1 MLDPFSIGVAVKA
14 MQMAFDGISY
24 CCEALGEGKVQ
35 VQKIKKA
42 TDDAKAIVSEVKN
55 IWTTIKGLFGVK
67 PPPAPSV
74 VAPPVETPAA
84 AKKKKKEEYT
94 EYIPDENDLV
104 QDYVKHLGAYFRNQ
118 SLLVDHIDQRRYEIE
133 NGDAEEVS
141 NEEILELTM
150 LEQQLTDSGLLLS
163 EMMRVR
169 APKKLGAL
177 YSKFRDMNER
187 LTEGKRKAKELKRIQ
202 RAKESWQ
209 QDQLR
214 IHRLNRLMT
223 WVGAALVL
231 LWMWGLL
238 LSLNWLAKTHNDM
251 PPL

>member
-1 MLDPFSIGVAVKA
+1 VLDPFSIGVAVKA
-14 MQMAFDGISY
+14 MQMAFDGLTY

-42 TDDAKAIVSEVKN
+42 TEDAKAIVSEAKN
-55 IWTTIKGLFGVK
+55 IWATIKGLFGVK
-67 PPPAPSV
+67 PPPAPV
-74 VAPPVETPAA
+74 VVEQPVDTPAV

-94 EYIPDENDLV
+94 EYVPDENDLI
-104 QDYVKHLGAYFRNQ
+104 QEYVKHLGAYFRNQ
-118 SLLVDHIDQRRYEIE
+118 SLLVDHIDQRRFEIE

-150 LEQQLTDSGLLLS
+150 LEQNLNDSSMQLS

-214 IHRLNRLMT
+214 IHRLNRLMAV
-223 WVGAALVL
+223 VGSLLVL
-231 LWMWGLL
+231 AWTWGLL
-238 LSLNWLAKTHNDM
+238 LSLSWLVKIHNAM